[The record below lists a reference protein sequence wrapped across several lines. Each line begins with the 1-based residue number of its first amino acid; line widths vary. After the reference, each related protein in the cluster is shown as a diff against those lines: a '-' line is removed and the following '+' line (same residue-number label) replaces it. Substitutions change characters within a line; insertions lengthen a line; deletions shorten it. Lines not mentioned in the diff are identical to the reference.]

1 MTPTIS
7 DARVLAVD
15 VQNRRLTVELPS
27 RQIVVVRMLIHGPA
41 DGVRVNHPAMP
52 GRFTDGLVLFPVND
66 NRNGF
71 WIGSVYKSQTDA
83 LTTNDD
89 PFLEYNSHW
98 SGAYEWMDGQGRWTK
113 SFPDGTYIQV
123 SDSTTKPTT
132 YRHTVDTDQNQQLT
146 QFTDSDRVPKPPSPR
161 HLFIKHASGTTQ
173 DTDPKGNLTVTGAK
187 GATCTLTFGGATVV
201 IDQDGNIVATAAAGH
216 KVELTAN
223 GGTFQIDKDGNIL
236 GNAAA
241 GHKVELTAN
250 GGTFQIDQNGG
261 INVLA
266 SSGQHLNVSAGGG
279 AVQYTLVRTDLLVAS
294 FNAHI
299 HSNGNAG
306 GNTGAPVTKLTAG
319 SIQSAMANVSE

>member
-98 SGAYEWMDGQGRWTK
+98 SGAYEWMDGKGQWTK

-132 YRHTVDTDQNQQLT
+132 YRHTVDKDQNQQLT
-146 QFTDSDRVPKPPSPR
+146 QFTDSDRVPTPPSPR

-223 GGTFQIDKDGNIL
+223 GGTFQID
-236 GNAAA
+236 
-241 GHKVELTAN
+241 
-250 GGTFQIDQNGG
+250 QNGG

-294 FNAHI
+294 FNSHI